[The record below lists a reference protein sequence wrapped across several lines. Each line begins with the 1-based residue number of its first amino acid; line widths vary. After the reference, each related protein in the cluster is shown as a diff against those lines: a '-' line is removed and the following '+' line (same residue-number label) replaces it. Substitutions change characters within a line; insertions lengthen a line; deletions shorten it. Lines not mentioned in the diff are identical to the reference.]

1 MVSYAVY
8 KSDKKIKLKKR
19 LALGDGYSFKSKINI
34 TMYESDL
41 IKDILVKKINTSL
54 KNIMLSLINIEDSS
68 DDDDERDARVSEL
81 KIRIE
86 TLRTLLLEKYFP
98 FIGKTRVNAYLSRLE
113 EIEGKIP
120 ERENRKSRRR

>member
-19 LALGDGYSFKSKINI
+19 LVLGDGYSFKSKINI